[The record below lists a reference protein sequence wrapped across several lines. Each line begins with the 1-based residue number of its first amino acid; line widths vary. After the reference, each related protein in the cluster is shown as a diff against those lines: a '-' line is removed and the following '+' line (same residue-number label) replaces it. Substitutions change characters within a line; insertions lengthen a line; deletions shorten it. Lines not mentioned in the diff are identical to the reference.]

1 MPSLTQ
7 PIQAIARGFIIETRY
22 HGPTNYSGAR
32 ISAVSRRD
40 SDTTYRTMVP
50 YQHDL
55 DTEAAHRY
63 AAEALIRKI
72 ERDRPL
78 LNNSDGEANDIYL
91 QYLVQ
96 HPIRIVGCGYG
107 GRNES
112 GYFYLCNRGE
122 L

>member
-1 MPSLTQ
+1 MPALTQ
-7 PIQAIARGFIIETRY
+7 PIQAVARGFIIETRY
-22 HGPTNYSGAR
+22 HGPTNYSGSR
-32 ISAVSRRD
+32 ISAVSRHD
-40 SDTTYRTMVP
+40 SDTNYRTIVP
-50 YQHDL
+50 YPYGL

-72 ERDRPL
+72 ERDRI
-78 LNNSDGEANDIYL
+78 DGEASGGDHRDWI
-91 QYLVQ
+91 VQ

>member
-1 MPSLTQ
+1 MTVLDQ
-7 PIQAIARGFIIETRY
+7 PRQLIARGFIIETRY
-22 HGPTNYSGAR
+22 HGPINYSGSR

-40 SDTTYRTMVP
+40 SDSTYRTIVP

-55 DTEAAHRY
+55 DAEAAHRY

-72 ERDRPL
+72 ERDGL
-78 LNNSDGEANDIYL
+78 AEASGGDYRGWI
-91 QYLVQ
+91 VQ
-96 HPIRIVGCGYG
+96 HPIRIVGCGHG

-112 GYFYLCNRGE
+112 GYYYLCNRGE